1 MCSAT
6 CCGGASSCSPSL
18 NPSRIPSV
26 AKRSTSPRARGT
38 TCARTGGS
46 SEPTMPP
53 RATSTRASS
62 VPLPCWL
69 RMCSATCCG
78 GASSCSPSLNPS
90 RIPSVAKMRTS
101 PRARG
106 TTCARTG
113 GSSEPTMP
121 PRVTRLSRD
130 GLAGAGAST
139 WNSMQSTLPTPAHV
153 SVFWCPLA
161 NARLITTPREPLS
174 ATWQRWSSANTDSDA
189 CSANVC
195 TAVRAAVAASAPWP
209 SPSTTATS
217 TPVATALTRCA
228 SPDWAWPGSADAAT
242 PQSSRAEASTE
253 ALGIH
258 APPFL
263 HRHGGPLARIGDH
276 LEVVHETAGA
286 GKPETQTPGRG
297 VPVLHGAGD
306 VADPGAL
313 IARHDDDALTVAVR
327 HDAEGD
333 FAALGVH
340 QDVPSD
346 LGDRGRDHRLVA
358 ARESR
363 LGGQVAPPLPRGHH
377 VDIGGNRDQQL
388 VSHGRGVPARGRCG
402 PESGR

>member
-1 MCSAT
+1 
-6 CCGGASSCSPSL
+6 
-18 NPSRIPSV
+18 
-26 AKRSTSPRARGT
+26 
-38 TCARTGGS
+38 
-46 SEPTMPP
+46 
-53 RATSTRASS
+53 
-62 VPLPCWL
+62 
-69 RMCSATCCG
+69 MCSATCCG

-153 SVFWCPLA
+153 S
-161 NARLITTPREPLS
+161 
-174 ATWQRWSSANTDSDA
+174 
-189 CSANVC
+189 VC

-286 GKPETQTPGRG
+286 GQPETQTPGRG

-340 QDVPSD
+340 QGVPSG
-346 LGDRGRDHRLVA
+346 LGDRGRDRSEEHTS
-358 ARESR
+358 E
-363 LGGQVAPPLPRGHH
+363 
-377 VDIGGNRDQQL
+377 I
-388 VSHGRGVPARGRCG
+388 
-402 PESGR
+402 